1 MKSTNLLWVFGA
13 VAALCSCSDSSD
25 GPGAAPLLDTKL
37 AVCVKAHSLSS
48 KAADDPNARV
58 GETNINTLTV
68 LVFDE
73 SGNELLGA
81 KTDTVGSTDGQ
92 GIITDVPA
100 KTARVQLAV
109 VANAPAGAFSGVA
122 GMEAFRAVLA
132 SLETQRQDN
141 LVMSAPILVTRTAL
155 GVDDN
160 YIGFSGVANV
170 DGLNMPLSLTRIA
183 ARVDI
188 VRISTR
194 FQGSRLQGR
203 QVQVEG
209 IYLAQAKSTSYY
221 TSDADW
227 GAVEAA
233 GRRVYGAGAAGAG
246 QSVTEGASAVD
257 YLQVTQGWTVSDGR
271 PVKDVAS
278 MYTFEHKDGV
288 SPTKVVVKA
297 TLLASGTHAAE
308 TRYFTA
314 VINPD
319 GSLLELDHD
328 YIRRNYIYRL
338 DLTFTESSFTGD
350 QTADADLL
358 VVVKVDPWNTVI
370 MNPDLE

>member
-1 MKSTNLLWVFGA
+1 MKRTDLVWIFGA
-13 VAALCSCSDSSD
+13 AAVLCACSDSSD

-37 AVCVKAHSLSS
+37 AVCVQAHSLTT
-48 KAADDPNARV
+48 KAADDPNARA

-73 SGNELLGA
+73 SGSELLGS
-81 KTDTVGSTDGQ
+81 KTDSVGSTDGQ
-92 GIITDVPA
+92 GMITDVPA
-100 KTARVQLAV
+100 KTTRVQIAV
-109 VANAPAGAFSGVA
+109 VANAPAGTFSGVT

-141 LVMSAPILVTRTAL
+141 LTMSAPVIVTRSAL
-155 GVDDN
+155 EADDN
-160 YIGFSGVANV
+160 YIGFSGITNI

-188 VRISTR
+188 ARIGTR
-194 FQGSRLQGR
+194 FQGSRLEGR

-209 IYLAQAKSTSYY
+209 IYLAYAKSTSYY

-233 GRRVYGAGAAGAG
+233 GKWVYGAGAAGAG
-246 QSVTEGASAVD
+246 AGVTAGAAAVD
-257 YLQVTQGWTVSDGR
+257 YLQATEGWTVSDGR
-271 PVKDVAS
+271 PVKDIVAI
-278 MYTFEHKDGV
+278 YTLENKDGV
-288 SPTKVVVKA
+288 SPTQVVVKA
-297 TLLASGTHAAE
+297 TLLPSGTMAGE

-319 GSLLELDHD
+319 GEWLDLDHD

-338 DLTFTESSFTGD
+338 DMTFTESSFSGD
-350 QTADADLL
+350 DVADADLL
-358 VVVKVDPWNTVI
+358 VEVKVDPWNTVV
-370 MNPDLE
+370 MTPDLE